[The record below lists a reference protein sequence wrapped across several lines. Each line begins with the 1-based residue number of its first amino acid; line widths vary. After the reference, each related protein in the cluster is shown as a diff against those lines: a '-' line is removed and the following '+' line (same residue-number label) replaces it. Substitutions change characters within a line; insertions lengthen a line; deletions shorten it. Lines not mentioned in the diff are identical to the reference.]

1 MGIDMSDKIQVQII
15 GQKVVKYKQTVEMTQ
30 EQYDAINEKLES
42 DERKVSNRA
51 VEEIE
56 GLLDLR
62 DVSDWD
68 DFELDDFSVVTE

>member
-1 MGIDMSDKIQVQII
+1 MSDKIQVQII